1 MIDLGLEPTHIS
13 VEPGSKSDSI
23 VLTIILEAL
32 KDGGKV
38 IWMTRELPD
47 QRRIIDILGNL
58 NDTKLANLIVLE
70 FKENLSG
77 KLEEIKSILDSK
89 NNEDL
94 LIIENWCEKYGLIW
108 VNLNGKPTKPLPKW
122 AAFED
127 DNYIVVDCD
136 SELWNASAG
145 RHTENFNDVAHL
157 SFIHSGTFG
166 NPNDPLIERYK
177 VEKTDEGFDRTFTY
191 NEIDKIDYLS
201 DKSEVVPKIYNY
213 RFTYPFASEL
223 EMNSPDGRVMTIYD
237 CICPESPTTSR
248 IFISLARNY
257 DRDTPEKEIQKWQ
270 AAVNDEDRWVVESQ
284 LPKLLP
290 LSPKT
295 EKHIAADAWSLEFRD
310 GFVRLGI
317 SRDNGI

>member
-94 LIIENWCEKYGLIW
+94 LIIENWCEKYGRAKSKEIILMKELEQYFNKFRIVITSYSYEDASGMNKDNQKFISRGGRIIQDLFRIIW
-108 VNLNGKPTKPLPKW
+108 IT
-122 AAFED
+122 
-127 DNYIVVDCD
+127 
-136 SELWNASAG
+136 
-145 RHTENFNDVAHL
+145 
-157 SFIHSGTFG
+157 
-166 NPNDPLIERYK
+166 
-177 VEKTDEGFDRTFTY
+177 
-191 NEIDKIDYLS
+191 KIDGLNQ
-201 DKSEVVPKIYNY
+201 KI
-213 RFTYPFASEL
+213 L
-223 EMNSPDGRVMTIYD
+223 I
-237 CICPESPTTSR
+237 
-248 IFISLARNY
+248 
-257 DRDTPEKEIQKWQ
+257 
-270 AAVNDEDRWVVESQ
+270 
-284 LPKLLP
+284 
-290 LSPKT
+290 
-295 EKHIAADAWSLEFRD
+295 RD
-310 GFVRLGI
+310 GENEFIAESTKTGYKFI
-317 SRDNGI
+317 N